1 MIDGRNA
8 TTRRIR
14 LQVVRDRTWMLCKY
28 VAIKRPPDGQVFV
41 LAAHPYHSA
50 PSSHKHYIRHNTLNV
65 ASARPL
71 GQRYWEIITLLSGSP
86 VRDIRYWPSFH
97 LGNRRALCLYVRRR
111 HPDPRHR
118 TVVFCTHVRPS
129 CIECHDHDQP
139 NDHRNGTAT
148 AKHNCRVT
156 ILTLL

>member
-71 GQRYWEIITLLSGSP
+71 GQRYWEMTFVTGPPFIWETVEPFAFTFVGGTQTP
-86 VRDIRYWPSFH
+86 DTVQ
-97 LGNRRALCLYVRRR
+97 LYFV
-111 HPDPRHR
+111 PTYAP
-118 TVVFCTHVRPS
+118 P
-129 CIECHDHDQP
+129 
-139 NDHRNGTAT
+139 A
-148 AKHNCRVT
+148 
-156 ILTLL
+156 